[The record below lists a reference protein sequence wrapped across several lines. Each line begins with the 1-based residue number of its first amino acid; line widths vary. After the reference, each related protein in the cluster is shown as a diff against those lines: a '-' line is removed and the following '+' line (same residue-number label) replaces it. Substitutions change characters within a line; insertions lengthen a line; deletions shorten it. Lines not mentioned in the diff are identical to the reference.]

1 MASGKDNAP
10 VYDTIEDY
18 LKGEMQDQINCYL
31 CKKPTENPRVLTCLH
46 SFCTKCLEPVVDKVP
61 PCSPPSLKK
70 IIKCPQCGVKTEIP
84 SGNVQELQSNFF
96 IQHIVDLMEYFSSRD
111 AIPVVFCGHCRRTSN
126 SGVLERAL
134 VRCPNCAL
142 FLCKACYELHSMDDL
157 TRHHKTFSITHT
169 DVDHDSLP
177 QLSPASTSS
186 DKCSLHGNRKNL
198 LFCLNCNKG
207 ICSQCAKGTHGDHD
221 VAFVD
226 ELVAIRQP
234 KLERL
239 SEEVKKLLPMLDS
252 CLEQVQQ
259 LGVAVEKSGQNQLD
273 EVERR
278 HEVLQQVIEERKDSL
293 CEYADRC
300 QAGIDLNQPISVTQ
314 DRTG

>member
-1 MASGKDNAP
+1 MATCKD
-10 VYDTIEDY
+10 DTPFYESIEDY

-31 CKKPTENPRVLTCLH
+31 CKKPIENPRVLTCLH
-46 SFCTKCLEPVVDKVP
+46 SFCTKCLVPLVDKIAP
-61 PCSPPSLKK
+61 SSPPALKK
-70 IIKCPQCGVKTEIP
+70 VLKCPQCGIKTDIP

-96 IQHIVDLMEYFSSRD
+96 VQHIVDLMEYFSSRD

-126 SGVLERAL
+126 SGVLERAI
-134 VRCPNCAL
+134 VRCPTCAL
-142 FLCKACYELHSMDDL
+142 FLCKGCYELHSMDDL
-157 TRHHKTFSITHT
+157 TRHHKTLSITHT

-177 QLSPASTSS
+177 QPTPSS
-186 DKCSLHGNRKNL
+186 SNKCPQHSNKQIK

-207 ICSQCAKGTHGDHD
+207 ICSQCAKTAHSDHD

-239 SEEVKKLLPMLDS
+239 SEDVKKLLPMLDS

-259 LGVAVEKSGQNQLD
+259 LGIAVEKNGQNQLD

-278 HEVLQQVIEERKDSL
+278 YEILQQVIEERKDSL
-293 CEYADRC
+293 CDYADRC
-300 QAGIDLNQPISVTQ
+300 QNGIDLNQPATITQ